1 MRTVYHE
8 VMQTESFKE
17 AIKSNRCLMKSS
29 HVSFLWLHE
38 YHIAAFFKGEN
49 FQEFH
54 ETIAIYKNL
63 PSKYFLQLLIKIVSN

>member
-8 VMQTESFKE
+8 VMRTESFKE
-17 AIKSNRCLMKSS
+17 AIKSNRCLMKTS

-54 ETIAIYKNL
+54 EIIVIHKNFTLKIFPTITYQN
-63 PSKYFLQLLIKIVSN
+63 SV